1 MWNDGRT
8 ESICDR
14 LAEQGGKDRFR
25 ATTGLPIAPY
35 FSATKLM
42 HLLDSVPGLRADA
55 EAGEALFGT
64 MDTYLIWKL
73 TEGAGAYS
81 LLYMN
86 IICDFNM
93 HNNNFST
100 FSARHGRVERLPH

>member
-1 MWNDGRT
+1 MVYLKLIYTLACRNTGKPYANAIVWNDGRT
-8 ESICDR
+8 EAICDR

-42 HLLDSVPGLRADA
+42 HLLDTVPGLRADA
-55 EAGEALFGT
+55 ESGDALFGT

-73 TEGAGAYS
+73 TGGAGE
-81 LLYMN
+81 
-86 IICDFNM
+86 
-93 HNNNFST
+93 
-100 FSARHGRVERLPH
+100 RHIKCI